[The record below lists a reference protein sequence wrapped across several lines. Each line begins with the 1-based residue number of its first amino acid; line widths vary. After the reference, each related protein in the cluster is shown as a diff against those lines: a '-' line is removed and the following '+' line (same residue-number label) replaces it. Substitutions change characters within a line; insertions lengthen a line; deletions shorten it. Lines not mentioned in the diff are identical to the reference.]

1 MICDLKSNSLKIFDL
16 IYCCSCPH
24 PSVLSNKLNQW
35 WSGQQPAGS
44 LLPAACKCV
53 QSEASLK
60 PLELNHYINPVC
72 QFRDN
77 LSCCCLLFT
86 PAACVED
93 TAWTRKLPKPKAC
106 LLSSWRYAG
115 LARGLLERA
124 LTFGYVS
131 YHSWCW
137 LTLPIVAYSRISFSG
152 GFMRVYVQFMGIRG
166 TEKKNSLEAQDN
178 LLRISANISRCT
190 TRLNTPVFPIGA
202 GSLEQGH
209 GSTKSREKN
218 NNWAVRVADKMAIR
232 KKQN

>member
-1 MICDLKSNSLKIFDL
+1 MCKFIFLRGGSMICDLKSNSLKIFDL

-77 LSCCCLLFT
+77 LSCCCLSFT

-115 LARGLLERA
+115 LARGPLERA

-137 LTLPIVAYSRISFSG
+137 LTLPIVAYSRIF
-152 GFMRVYVQFMGIRG
+152 V
-166 TEKKNSLEAQDN
+166 KNSEGDLDLISGFVFNVTLYFFLYHSLSLFSPHSCSWLEGDPQE
-178 LLRISANISRCT
+178 T
-190 TRLNTPVFPIGA
+190 
-202 GSLEQGH
+202 
-209 GSTKSREKN
+209 
-218 NNWAVRVADKMAIR
+218 W
-232 KKQN
+232 

>member
-1 MICDLKSNSLKIFDL
+1 MCKFIFLRGGSMICDLKSNSLMIFDL

-60 PLELNHYINPVC
+60 PLELTTTCLVVVFHLLPPLALKT
-72 QFRDN
+72 QHGRDQ
-77 LSCCCLLFT
+77 
-86 PAACVED
+86 
-93 TAWTRKLPKPKAC
+93 LPKPKAC

-137 LTLPIVAYSRISFSG
+137 LTLPIVAYSRIF
-152 GFMRVYVQFMGIRG
+152 V
-166 TEKKNSLEAQDN
+166 KNSEGDLDLISGFVFNVTLYFFLYHSLSLFSPHSCSWLEGDPQE
-178 LLRISANISRCT
+178 
-190 TRLNTPVFPIGA
+190 TR
-202 GSLEQGH
+202 
-209 GSTKSREKN
+209 
-218 NNWAVRVADKMAIR
+218 
-232 KKQN
+232 